1 MTNLYLVRHG
11 ETDWNREGKY
21 TGQSD
26 IPLNEA
32 GRRQAQKTAEKLRE
46 YEPQIIYSSDLMRA
60 YETAQIISRV
70 VSAPIMTDKRL
81 REINQGD
88 WEGMHVDEI
97 KDKFNGLFK
106 AREKD
111 PFNVS
116 SPQGETMGEVYQ
128 RVYEVL
134 KKILADHPQDR
145 VVITAHGVVLA
156 IIRLMAVREPIDRVF
171 EYIPENAVIHHIQ
184 MRKINDQ

>member
-1 MTNLYLVRHG
+1 MTDLYLVRHG

-26 IPLNEA
+26 IPLNDA
-32 GRRQAQKTAEKLRE
+32 GRRQAQKAAEQLRE
-46 YEPQIIYSSDLMRA
+46 YAPQIIYSSDLLRA
-60 YETAQIISRV
+60 YETAQIISSAI
-70 VSAPIMTDKRL
+70 SAPIINDDRL
-81 REINQGD
+81 REINQGE

-97 KDKFNGLFK
+97 KDKFNSLFR

-128 RVYEVL
+128 RVKEAL
-134 KKILADHPQDR
+134 KKILADHPHDK

-156 IIRLMAVREPIDRVF
+156 IIRLMAAREPIDRVF

-184 MRKINDQ
+184 MRKIND